1 MERCTTWK
9 NIGTQHVVGLET
21 AARLVRKV
29 GGRPFARVIELPF
42 TTGGDTASLDPFK
55 VLRLGVAGSGGV
67 IEFGLREGG
76 AWRRDGR
83 RA

>member
-1 MERCTTWK
+1 M
-9 NIGTQHVVGLET
+9 
-21 AARLVRKV
+21 
-29 GGRPFARVIELPF
+29 IELPF